1 MDKKLLL
8 KLNIQFFAAGTTTA
22 SDMVD
27 PEVLKD
33 MISAKLP
40 NAIRFAPLAKV
51 DKSLVGRPGSTI
63 TVPSFRY
70 IGDAIDVAEGVDFEE
85 TKLETTSEKFTIK
98 KAGKGVRLTDEAILS
113 GYGDPVGEAGKQM
126 LLSIANKVDND
137 LLTAAKTA
145 KLTYTTTAGI
155 TVDAVSSAIDVFNDE
170 DDVATVLIL
179 NPKDATKLKKEAATD
194 FGKASD
200 LGDAILVKGTFG
212 ELFGAQ
218 VVRSNKV
225 AVGEAFLIREGAL
238 GLLMKRDVEVEKE
251 RSTGNKTTLLTVDEH
266 YGAHIYDDS
275 KIVYL
280 RPAPVEIP

>member
-40 NAIRFAPLAKV
+40 NAIRFSPLAKV

-145 KLTYTTTAGI
+145 KLTYTTTGI

-179 NPKDATKLKKEAATD
+179 NPKDATKLKKEAASD

-212 ELFGAQ
+212 ELFGA
-218 VVRSNKV
+218 
-225 AVGEAFLIREGAL
+225 
-238 GLLMKRDVEVEKE
+238 
-251 RSTGNKTTLLTVDEH
+251 
-266 YGAHIYDDS
+266 HIYDDS